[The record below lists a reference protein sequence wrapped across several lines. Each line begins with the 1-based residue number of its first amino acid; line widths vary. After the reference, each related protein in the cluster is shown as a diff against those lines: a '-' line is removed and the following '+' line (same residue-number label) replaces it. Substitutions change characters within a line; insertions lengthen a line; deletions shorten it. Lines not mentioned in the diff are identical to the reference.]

1 MTGAEA
7 VPPPVRVLVVDDQQ
21 VIREGLTMM
30 LGLLDDLEVVGAA
43 VDGDD
48 ALRQIVDHDP
58 DVVLMDLKMPGRNGI
73 DTIRAMKE
81 RGSRAR
87 VVVMTTYDEDE
98 WVFPALRAGALGF
111 LTKDVG
117 AAEIRNAIVAVAAGR
132 AQLDPVVQRKLLDM
146 LAAGAGFG
154 TAPAPEPAPASVPG
168 LTARECEILDE
179 IVQGLD
185 NNQIAERLSISL
197 ATVKTHIN
205 HLLSK
210 TGCTNR
216 AGLVIYAYEA
226 GRVDP
231 RTDASS

>member
-1 MTGAEA
+1 MTPAA
-7 VPPPVRVLVVDDQQ
+7 RTAVRVLIVDDQQ
-21 VIREGLTMM
+21 VIRDGLTMM

-48 ALRQIVDHDP
+48 ALRQITEHDP

-73 DTIRAMKE
+73 DTIREMQA
-81 RGSRAR
+81 RSSRAR

-98 WVFPALRAGALGF
+98 WVFSALRAGALGF

-117 AAEIRNAIVAVAAGR
+117 ATDIRSAIMAVAAGQ
-132 AQLDPVVQRKLLDM
+132 AQLDPMVQRKLLQM
-146 LAAGAGFG
+146 LTAGSSFGAAPAVEL
-154 TAPAPEPAPASVPG
+154 APAPVSG

-179 IVQGLD
+179 IAQGLD

-197 ATVKTHIN
+197 ATVKTHVN

-226 GRVDP
+226 GRVAP
-231 RTDASS
+231 QPDASS